1 MTIMQKRL
9 LFDSDNLKVTVK
21 RLCNQLL
28 ENHNNFDNSV
38 IIGLQPRGI
47 FFAKRIIKEIENQIS
62 KTIKN
67 GYLDTTFYRD
77 DFNNYDRSLNPKET
91 IIPFSLDKKDVIIV
105 DDVLFTGRTV
115 RSAMEGIINFGRP
128 NKIELLVLIDRKY
141 NREIPIEAT
150 YVGKSV
156 NTIESQKIEVKLKE
170 QGNKKDNI
178 WLINN

>member
-1 MTIMQKRL
+1 MQKRL
-9 LFDSDNLKVTVK
+9 LFDSNNLNVTVK

-28 ENHNNFDNSV
+28 ENHNNFKNSV

-47 FFAKRIIKEIENQIS
+47 FFAKRIIKELENQIS
-62 KTIKN
+62 TKIET

-77 DFNNYDRSLNPKET
+77 DFRSYNKNLNAKET
-91 IIPFSLDKKDVIIV
+91 IIPFMVDNKNVIIV

-128 NKIELLVLIDRKY
+128 KKIELLVLIDRKY

-150 YVGKSV
+150 YIGKSV
-156 NTIESQKIEVKLKE
+156 NTVESQKIEVKLKE
-170 QGNKKDNI
+170 QGNKNDKI

>member
-1 MTIMQKRL
+1 MQKRL
-9 LFDSDNLKVTVK
+9 LFDSKNLDVTVK

-28 ENHNNFDNSV
+28 ENHKNFNNSV

-47 FFAKRIIKEIENQIS
+47 FFADRIISEIQNYIS
-62 KTIKN
+62 KKIEV

-77 DFNNYDRSLNPKET
+77 DFRSHEKNLKAKET
-91 IIPFSLDKKDVIIV
+91 IIPFIVDDKNVIII

-115 RSAMEGIINFGRP
+115 RSAMEGIINFGIP
-128 NKIELLVLIDRKY
+128 KKIELLVLIDRKY

-150 YVGKSV
+150 YVGKKV
-156 NTIESQKIEVKLKE
+156 NTTESQKIEVKLKE
-170 QGNKKDNI
+170 QGNKKDKI

>member
-1 MTIMQKRL
+1 
-9 LFDSDNLKVTVK
+9 
-21 RLCNQLL
+21 
-28 ENHNNFDNSV
+28 
-38 IIGLQPRGI
+38 
-47 FFAKRIIKEIENQIS
+47 
-62 KTIKN
+62 
-67 GYLDTTFYRD
+67 
-77 DFNNYDRSLNPKET
+77 
-91 IIPFSLDKKDVIIV
+91 
-105 DDVLFTGRTV
+105 
-115 RSAMEGIINFGRP
+115 MEGIINFGRP